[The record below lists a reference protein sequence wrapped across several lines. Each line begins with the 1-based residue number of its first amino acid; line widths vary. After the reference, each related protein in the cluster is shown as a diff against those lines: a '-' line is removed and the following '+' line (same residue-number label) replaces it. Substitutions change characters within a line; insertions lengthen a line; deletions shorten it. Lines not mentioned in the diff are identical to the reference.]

1 MAIAI
6 TLQQYLDSHH
16 VRYDVLV
23 HQRTMTARQTAR
35 TCEIP
40 ADHLAKAVLMRD
52 GQGYV
57 VAVLPASCQLHK
69 AQLWRLLH
77 RPVEVANE
85 DDAAGCSATARV
97 APFRPSAKPTV
108 SKRSSMVGS
117 TGRRRSGS
125 KPATM
130 NGWCTYRASGS
141 AS

>member
-1 MAIAI
+1 MVPSWVTCAIIVCLLGPPQYPPACPHIEEATMAIAL
-6 TLQQYLDSHH
+6 TLQRYLEGHD

-77 RPVEVANE
+77 RPVELASE
-85 DDAAGCSATARV
+85 DDPDRLFGDCARG
-97 APFRPSAKPTV
+97 AI
-108 SKRSSMVGS
+108 
-117 TGRRRSGS
+117 
-125 KPATM
+125 PALSQAY
-130 NGWCTYRASGS
+130 GVE
-141 AS
+141 

>member
-1 MAIAI
+1 MAIVLA
-6 TLQQYLDSHH
+6 LQQYLESRDI
-16 VRYDVLV
+16 RYEVLV

-77 RPVEVANE
+77 RLAELASE
-85 DDAAGCSATARV
+85 DDADTLFADCFRGASLALSQAYGVATIVDDRL
-97 APFRPSAKPTV
+97 
-108 SKRSSMVGS
+108 
-117 TGRRRSGS
+117 
-125 KPATM
+125 
-130 NGWCTYRASGS
+130 
-141 AS
+141 